1 MSDSGDISLTV
12 QNREV
17 VGKGLQHL
25 RHDGLVPAVIHDHGK
40 DSIHVQGSYLDMYR
54 VYQQAGKH
62 HPVHVTVGGKKY
74 LALIRDANFEPRKNT
89 LRHLVFNAIE
99 QNKPVET
106 EVPLIFEGDAEAEKA
121 GLMVL
126 RQLDNVEVKA
136 LPKDLPDQIVID
148 ISGLAELG
156 DKLHVSDLKAPDGVE
171 ILTEAEHPVAMVDEP
186 RSLAAA
192 QAEED
197 EAAAAAAAAEAAE
210 GEEGEAGAPTDK
222 AAGDKEA
229 DEEE

>member
-1 MSDSGDISLTV
+1 MSDQEITITLQS
-12 QNREV
+12 REA
-17 VGKGLQHL
+17 VGKAVKQL
-25 RHDGLVPAVIHDHGK
+25 RKDGQVPAVIHDHGR
-40 DSIHVQGSYLDMYR
+40 DSIHVMAPYMEIYK

-62 HPVHVTVGGKKY
+62 HPVNLTVGGKKY
-74 LALIRDANFEPRKNT
+74 LAIIRDADFEPRKNQ

-106 EVPLIFEGDAEAEKA
+106 EVPIVFEGDPEAEKT

-126 RQLDNVEVKA
+126 RQLDTVEVKA
-136 LPKDLPDQIVID
+136 LPKDLPDEVVVNVE
-148 ISGLAELG
+148 GLKEVG
-156 DKLHVSDLKAPDGVE
+156 DKLHVSDIVIPAGVE

-186 RSLAAA
+186 RSLAAQ

-197 EAAAAAAAAEAAE
+197 EAAAAEAAAAEAE
-210 GEEGEAGAPTDK
+210 GEEGGEPK
-222 AAGDKEA
+222 AKAA